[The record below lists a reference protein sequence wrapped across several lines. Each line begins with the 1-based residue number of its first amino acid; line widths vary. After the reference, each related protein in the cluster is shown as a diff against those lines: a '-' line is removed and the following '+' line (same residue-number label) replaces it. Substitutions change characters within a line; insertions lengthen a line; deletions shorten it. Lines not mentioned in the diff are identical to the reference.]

1 MSVSLTAVQEN
12 VIVLLCYSDEY
23 CATIRNVM
31 PPELWS
37 GPYKEISRRVYE
49 YIDRYKAAP
58 KDHIADLLA
67 DKLDNK
73 KGESSLYEDIL
84 LGIRSQHATINSEYT
99 MNQLQQLVR
108 RQSYRAIAVDL
119 AKELQRDTDDS
130 LDRAE
135 QLIKSATT
143 QIVNVFDPGLR
154 LSDADRVL
162 GFLDRAAGC
171 FPTGIAELDKRGFG
185 PTRGELLLLLAPA
198 KRGKTHWLILLA
210 KMAAI
215 HRLKVAHYTLEM
227 SEDMCAQRY
236 MQAFFNMSKRN
247 EKKRVVK
254 FSRDSLGRMDGFTD
268 IELSPKLSM
277 EDPNIRRKLER
288 KIKQFGRRYL
298 DNIVVKQF
306 PSGNLTVRQL
316 EAHLDALE
324 SNERFIPDLLVVD
337 YPDLMKVDKNNFRL
351 AIDEIY
357 KELRGIA
364 VKRNLALAI
373 VSQGNRGSEKAK
385 NVGNDNVAE
394 AWSKIAHA
402 DCVITYNQTPTE
414 KLMGLARLTVTA
426 GRNDEAITVIISQN
440 YATGSFVVDSILMT
454 GANYWDNLPKDGNE
468 ETS

>member
-1 MSVSLTAVQEN
+1 
-12 VIVLLCYSDEY
+12 
-23 CATIRNVM
+23 
-31 PPELWS
+31 
-37 GPYKEISRRVYE
+37 
-49 YIDRYKAAP
+49 
-58 KDHIADLLA
+58 
-67 DKLDNK
+67 
-73 KGESSLYEDIL
+73 
-84 LGIRSQHATINSEYT
+84 
-99 MNQLQQLVR
+99 
-108 RQSYRAIAVDL
+108 
-119 AKELQRDTDDS
+119 
-130 LDRAE
+130 
-135 QLIKSATT
+135 
-143 QIVNVFDPGLR
+143 
-154 LSDADRVL
+154 
-162 GFLDRAAGC
+162 
-171 FPTGIAELDKRGFG
+171 
-185 PTRGELLLLLAPA
+185 
-198 KRGKTHWLILLA
+198 
-210 KMAAI
+210 
-215 HRLKVAHYTLEM
+215 
-227 SEDMCAQRY
+227 
-236 MQAFFNMSKRN
+236 
-247 EKKRVVK
+247 
-254 FSRDSLGRMDGFTD
+254 
-268 IELSPKLSM
+268 M